1 MINESVRI
9 YRTLEVRDEDYK
21 RADALEKHIKA
32 NPAVQEENDAERG
45 VQV

>member
-1 MINESVRI
+1 VRI

-21 RADALEKHIKA
+21 KAEALEKHIKA
-32 NPAVQEENDAERG
+32 NPVVVQEESDAPRG